1 MSENVPDVDNHDVPA
16 VPDPDAR
23 GAAENSQSG
32 VNNMTDVPLD
42 NGAIRP
48 PRYEYLD
55 EECHDKFPEVINLN
69 VGGVHFTTLLSTL
82 RSQKDSMLA
91 GMFSGRHKIQRD
103 EDGRYFIDRDGAL
116 FTYILAW
123 LRTEQMPP
131 RAAARRLYSEAQHY
145 GLLTLMATLQNVQP
159 VASDVVKTQ
168 FVSKVP
174 NYKELLEQI
183 IIVGR
188 ERAKLDMRRQS
199 RVLVTFHYLNDGPQV
214 KVHMICELARH
225 DVGFLDLPQTLD
237 VATLLSSIE
246 FDLVKERGFNLT
258 TTLIDTC
265 KGIGYIC
272 GFKYDFTFTWW

>member
-1 MSENVPDVDNHDVPA
+1 MSENVPSSDDVPA
-16 VPDPDAR
+16 VPDPDSR
-23 GAAENSQSG
+23 GATDSSQSG
-32 VNNMTDVPLD
+32 NNSMTDVPLE
-42 NGAIRP
+42 NGSIRP

-55 EECHDKFPEVINLN
+55 EECHDKFPDVINLN
-69 VGGVHFTTLLSTL
+69 VGGVHFTTLLTTL

-91 GMFSGRHKIQRD
+91 GMFSGRHEIQRD

-123 LRTEQMPP
+123 LRAEQIPP
-131 RAAARRLYSEAQHY
+131 RGAARRLYSEAQHF

-159 VASDVVKTQ
+159 VASDVVKAQ
-168 FVSKVP
+168 FISKVR

-183 IIVGR
+183 IVVGR
-188 ERAKLDMRRQS
+188 ERAKLDLRRQS

-214 KVHMICELARH
+214 KMHMICELARR

-237 VATLLSSIE
+237 VTNLLSCLE
-246 FDLVKERGFNLT
+246 FDLVKERGFNLSA
-258 TTLIDTC
+258 TLLDTC

-272 GFKYDFTFTWW
+272 GYKYDFTFTWW